1 MNDESSVPGVSLEAM
16 VAMSV
21 AWEATTDPDAER
33 ARFALPRNAGA
44 LRLVVHR
51 SGERWELT
59 VDYEDPGTAH
69 LLRNIVR
76 ESYASARAAK
86 KWAVLRVMALV
97 WMIERSHGNTAEF
110 HYEAPSGL

>member
-1 MNDESSVPGVSLEAM
+1 MALVRQNRSPPLLRVTRATLRTGPWTTPSYSSTPPCWPSRKPGVRFGRRTLMNDESSVPGVSLEAM

-59 VDYEDPGTAH
+59 VDY
-69 LLRNIVR
+69 
-76 ESYASARAAK
+76 
-86 KWAVLRVMALV
+86 
-97 WMIERSHGNTAEF
+97 
-110 HYEAPSGL
+110 